1 MQRDIWAISAGMLAI
16 GAIFWALHGNPK
28 SAPRSGEALNA
39 DASLK
44 LVNQRSPYMRD
55 ER

>member
-39 DASLK
+39 DAGLN
-44 LVNQRSPYMRD
+44 LVNLRSPYMRD